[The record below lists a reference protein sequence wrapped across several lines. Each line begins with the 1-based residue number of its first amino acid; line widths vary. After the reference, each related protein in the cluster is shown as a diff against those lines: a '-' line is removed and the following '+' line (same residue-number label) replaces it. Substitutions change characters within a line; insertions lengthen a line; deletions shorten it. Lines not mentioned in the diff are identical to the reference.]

1 MMHLL
6 ERKTKKMV
14 KIIINLSKKEINHI
28 YPNHTFYNECD
39 DVRKIMKK
47 IQKECKKMKYNG

>member
-1 MMHLL
+1 
-6 ERKTKKMV
+6 MV
-14 KIIINLSKKEINHI
+14 KIIINLSKKEIKHI